1 MKTIKKTL
9 SYYLIKSVI
18 RDEAN
23 PMQNNALQDVISDRK
38 PKSDKTAKKLVIET
52 LGIESDFEGA
62 IMIID
67 IAPVNKTYEIDFDT
81 FIENAKEVEPE
92 TEE

>member
-23 PMQNNALQDVISDRK
+23 PMQNNALQDVITDRK
-38 PKSDKTAKKLVIET
+38 PKSDKSAKKLVIET

>member
-18 RDEAN
+18 RDETN
-23 PMQNNALQDVISDRK
+23 PMQNNALQDVITDRK
-38 PKSDKTAKKLVIET
+38 PKSDKSAKRLVIET

>member
-23 PMQNNALQDVISDRK
+23 PMQNNALQDVITDRK
-38 PKSDKTAKKLVIET
+38 PKSDKSAKKLVIET

-92 TEE
+92 TED

>member
-23 PMQNNALQDVISDRK
+23 PMQNNALQDVITDRK

-92 TEE
+92 TED

>member
-23 PMQNNALQDVISDRK
+23 PMQNNALQDVITDRK

-67 IAPVNKTYEIDFDT
+67 IVPVNKTYEIDFDT

-92 TEE
+92 TED

>member
-23 PMQNNALQDVISDRK
+23 PMQNNALQDVITDRK

-67 IAPVNKTYEIDFDT
+67 IVPVNKTYEIDFDT

>member
-23 PMQNNALQDVISDRK
+23 PMQNNTLQDVITDRK
-38 PKSDKTAKKLVIET
+38 PKSDKTAKKLVIDT

-67 IAPVNKTYEIDFDT
+67 IVPVNKTYEIDFDT
-81 FIENAKEVEPE
+81 FIENAREVEPE